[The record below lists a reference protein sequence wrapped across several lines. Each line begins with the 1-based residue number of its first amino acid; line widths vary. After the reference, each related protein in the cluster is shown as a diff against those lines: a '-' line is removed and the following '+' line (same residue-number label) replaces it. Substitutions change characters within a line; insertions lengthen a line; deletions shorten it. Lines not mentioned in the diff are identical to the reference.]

1 MIWQISREIIKYL
14 RSLNRLSKLNRLE
27 EKATEYKVPRVVFCN
42 KMEAEGANYDRV
54 LKRMQNRLKSAEK
67 KSKKS

>member
-1 MIWQISREIIKYL
+1 MIASQVKDKMLGSVA
-14 RSLNRLSKLNRLE
+14 RSL
-27 EKATEYKVPRVVFCN
+27 
-42 KMEAEGANYDRV
+42 EAEGANYDRV